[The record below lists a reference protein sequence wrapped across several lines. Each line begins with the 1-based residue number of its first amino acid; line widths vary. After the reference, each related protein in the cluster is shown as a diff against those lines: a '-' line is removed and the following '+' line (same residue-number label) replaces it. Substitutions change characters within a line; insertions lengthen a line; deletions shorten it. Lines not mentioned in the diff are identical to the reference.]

1 MYTKGKFVRSAAFRR
16 VTALMMAF
24 VLGIAGAPAV
34 YADEDPEEIEEGLE
48 ELEEEKQYLEDQASQ
63 VYSEQNY
70 TAAQIEQI
78 NLEMMEV
85 EAQMA
90 ELDNQIHVCE
100 VNIQD
105 LEAAIAENE
114 LLMEQTAAELA
125 TAKEIE
131 SGHYEEL
138 KARLQIMYEYGD
150 VNYLELLLGSKS
162 ISDFFSRIEYI
173 NEMAAY
179 DEKIQNDLKNDRETI
194 QELESRQTQ
203 TQLELDMNHQKLEK
217 ERESLAEAMQSK
229 QDFYA
234 QLQSDQESYQNY
246 LFYLYEQSSWISAQI
261 AEKEQLISTEEARLE
276 AAREA
281 KRLAEEKAREEEEA
295 RLAAEESQRAEAERQ
310 AEESRQAEEERQ
322 AEESRRAEEEAA
334 QQEEE
339 EEEDYTDSGS
349 TSSSDSGVFTWPVP
363 SSYYISSPYGYRI
376 HPIDGT
382 YTLHAGTDIAANYG
396 SNIVAADSGTVI
408 VAQYHWSYGNFIMI
422 SHPTGYVTLY
432 AHCSQLLVYVGQQV
446 SRGEVIA
453 LVGET
458 GEATGPHCHFEVRVN
473 GSTMDAMLFF

>member
-1 MYTKGKFVRSAAFRR
+1 MLKKRKYTRFSALVRIFALTLAFI
-16 VTALMMAF
+16 
-24 VLGIAGAPAV
+24 LGFSGMPAV
-34 YADEDPEEIEEGLE
+34 YADEDADEIEEGLE
-48 ELEEEKQYLEDQASQ
+48 ELEDEKDALEDQAYW
-63 VYSEQNY
+63 VAWEQNY
-70 TAAQIEQI
+70 TSAQLAQITSDMAE
-78 NLEMMEV
+78 L

-90 ELDNQIHVCE
+90 ELDNQINVCE
-100 VNIQD
+100 INIQN
-105 LEAAIAENE
+105 LEAAIADNE
-114 LLMEQTAAELA
+114 AMLEQTEAELA

-131 SGHYEEL
+131 TGHYNEL

-194 QELESRQTQ
+194 QEIESRQTQ

-217 ERESLAEAMQSK
+217 EREALVEAMQNK

-234 QLQSDQESYQNY
+234 QLQSDQTSYQNY
-246 LFYLYEQSSWISAQI
+246 LYYLYEQSNWLSAQI
-261 AEKEQLISTEEARLE
+261 AEKEQQISTAEARLA

-281 KRLAEEKAREEEEA
+281 E
-295 RLAAEESQRAEAERQ
+295 RLAAEES
-310 AEESRQAEEERQ
+310 SRRAEEERQ
-322 AEESRRAEEEAA
+322 AEESRRAEEESRRAEEERQA
-334 QQEEE
+334 EEE
-339 EEEDYTDSGS
+339 EEEPQEEETYTEEEDEPDDSGS
-349 TSSSDSGVFTWPVP
+349 GSGSSGSSGVFTWPVP
-363 SSYYISSPYGYRI
+363 SSYYISSPYGYRV
-376 HPIDGT
+376 HPIEGT
-382 YTLHAGTDIAANYG
+382 YRLHAGTDIAANYG

-408 VAQYHWSYGNFIMI
+408 AAMYHWSYGYYVMI
-422 SHPTGYVTLY
+422 SHPSGYVTMY
-432 AHCSQLLVYVGQQV
+432 AHCSQLLVYAGQQV

-473 GSTMDAMLFF
+473 GATVDPMLFF